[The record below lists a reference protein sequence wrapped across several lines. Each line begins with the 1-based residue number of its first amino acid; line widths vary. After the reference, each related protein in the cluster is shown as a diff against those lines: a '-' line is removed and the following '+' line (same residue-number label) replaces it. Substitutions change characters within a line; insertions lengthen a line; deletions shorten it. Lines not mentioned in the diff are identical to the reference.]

1 MLVEKNYSNIFY
13 VNETFFGNF
22 FYEADQKGISR
33 LKVFEELNEKKK
45 YPDMKIDEVG
55 LGLGIADKYEY
66 YYNKNIQK

>member
-1 MLVEKNYSNIFY
+1 MLYLSLSNWYFLEEY
-13 VNETFFGNF
+13 FLED
-22 FYEADQKGISR
+22 DQKGISR